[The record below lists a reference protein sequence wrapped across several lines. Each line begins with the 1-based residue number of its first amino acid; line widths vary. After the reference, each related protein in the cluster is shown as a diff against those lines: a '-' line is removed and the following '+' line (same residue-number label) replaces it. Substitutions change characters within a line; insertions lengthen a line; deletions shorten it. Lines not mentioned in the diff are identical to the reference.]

1 MNKLNTSVR
10 VTELGDTSLRLSEAF
25 KQNAPAQADTFLK
38 ATFAEVEA
46 KALSLTNAVKSDQ
59 ALSRLEE
66 ADTERDDALRVLDKL
81 LKGYENIPIEN
92 LRNHAKKLITIFNK
106 YGVKIT
112 KENYT
117 SQSNLIAS
125 LLEDFSAEHLKDS
138 IEALSGV
145 KEAITNIKTTQETF
159 AKERSKYE
167 NELVSQ
173 KGKASATSLRKPLL
187 ELINKKIIPYL
198 SAMEIAQPEVFK
210 EFVAKVSEIIQSTN
224 DAIKAR
230 GKKHHST
237 ENPIAP

>member
-81 LKGYENIPIEN
+81 LKGYEHIPIEN
-92 LRNHAKKLITIFNK
+92 LRNHAKKLIAVFSK
-106 YGVKIT
+106 YGIKIT

-117 SQSNLIAS
+117 SQSNLITS
-125 LLEDFSAEHLKDS
+125 LLEEFSAENLKDS
-138 IEALSGV
+138 IQALAGA
-145 KEAITNIKTTQETF
+145 KEAIANIKTTQETF

-167 NELVSQ
+167 NELASQ
-173 KGKASATSLRKPLL
+173 KEKASATSLRKPLL
-187 ELINKKIIPYL
+187 ELINKKIVPYL
-198 SAMEIAQPEVFK
+198 TAMEIAQPELFK
-210 EFVAKVSEIIQSTN
+210 ELIGQISEIIQSTN
-224 DAIKAR
+224 EAIKAR
-230 GKKHHST
+230 GKKHNQTGNSAT
-237 ENPIAP
+237 L

>member
-10 VTELGDTSLRLSEAF
+10 VTELGDTSLRLADAF
-25 KQNAPAQADTFLK
+25 KQNSSVQKDEFVKTTF
-38 ATFAEVEA
+38 TEAEE
-46 KALSLTNAVKSDQ
+46 KGQSITTAVKTDQ
-59 ALSRLEE
+59 ALSRLED
-66 ADTERDDALRVLDKL
+66 ADAERDEALRVLDKL

-145 KEAITNIKTTQETF
+145 KEAIANIKTTQETF

-224 DAIKAR
+224 EAIKAR
-230 GKKHHST
+230 GKKHNQTGNSAT
-237 ENPIAP
+237 L